1 MSVTPDTAVS
11 IEMPYKEWANL
22 CQELAGY
29 GYQHELGAL
38 GMIERQ
44 LPTLTPTG
52 LGAVVRAEPTNI
64 GPNVLPVVLVFCSKG
79 DSPQDKL
86 SWRDPYEGS
95 WYEPDDFHVTEVLS
109 QGIPWPTA

>member
-11 IEMPYKEWANL
+11 INLLHREWSEVYEIL
-22 CQELAGY
+22 EQGSLVGEQLA
-29 GYQHELGAL
+29 YQIGA
-38 GMIERQ
+38 Q
-44 LPTLTPTG
+44 LPELTPTG